1 MSLEQDVA
9 AARRAVDELEAACA
23 PLTRHFGD
31 TVDARRLTVDV
42 ARVRD
47 DLSLLCGAAARG
59 REVLG
64 APPSPAVLYDDGYDP
79 GTGGSSRAFR

>member
-9 AARRAVDELEAACA
+9 AARRAVDALEAACA

-47 DLSLLCGAAARG
+47 DLSLLCGAARG

-64 APPSPAVLYDDGYDP
+64 VPSSPAVLYDDGYDP
-79 GTGGSSRAFR
+79 GTGGSSRAVR